1 MMSRSNPTP
10 YCNNVTDLQH
20 SLSAELSQ
28 RLKDLLDQALLG
40 FIRPNSMSQFAQHA
54 SELADFR
61 EAIAQR
67 NSNDDIEFLRSFR
80 EFVPTT
86 NYEPYRPFIA
96 KFFATPCKESDV
108 KSMFAPGLPYCLAIS
123 STTSGRAPKTFP
135 IYRPPS
141 HLLHHP
147 LYLSLRHSEGSTLS
161 PSSLSFG
168 QALKMDLEDGQS
180 SQMLPVCSVTVGFL
194 RMQMNWDIEHD
205 MDRLEL
211 WVPGN
216 TSPYAISLVKNYRA
230 FFILN
235 ALFALA
241 DCRVTTIRFL
251 FASVFVNFLQYIEDE
266 WTLLID
272 CVAKGIIPD
281 MENLE
286 HVREPLE
293 KHFAPNPIRAAELRE
308 IGPPGIEGW
317 AVRVWPDLKKFI
329 GITGGPAAASV
340 PKVTRVLGSSVAMQ
354 SPCYGSSECY
364 IAIPYFNGNP
374 NTDFKV
380 VPIDGVTEYL
390 DVRSNE
396 PSERVLSAW
405 ELETGGH
412 YEPVLTTRNGLW
424 RYRIGDVV
432 VVKGFAPDD
441 GLPVINYLH
450 RRDGSL
456 GLAYGT
462 ACTESQLTD
471 AIISASERW
480 IGQIIDFTVVADDR
494 DTPVTYGYLV
504 EIGGNIGTEAK
515 MATQQIF
522 EDLMENNEYHMA
534 FWQGRARKP
543 TVRLVK
549 KGTFTEYRRQ
559 KCENTNVSMAQV
571 KVPIVL
577 SDPSFREW
585 LLQKVTMEL

>member
-1 MMSRSNPTP
+1 MSRPDTNI
-10 YCNNVTDLQH
+10 LH
-20 SLSAELSQ
+20 SLSPELSQ
-28 RLKDLLDQALLG
+28 RLKDLLDQALLE
-40 FIRPNSMSQFAQHA
+40 FIRPNSVSQFAQHA
-54 SELADFR
+54 SELEKFR
-61 EAIAQR
+61 EAMSQR

-80 EFVPTT
+80 ESIPTT
-86 NYEPYRPFIA
+86 NYDPYRPFMA

-108 KSMFAPGLPYCLAIS
+108 ENMFAPGLPYCLAVS
-123 STTSGRAPKTFP
+123 STTSGKAPKTFP
-135 IYRPPS
+135 IYRPAP

-147 LYLSLRHSEGSTLS
+147 LYLSLRHSEGSILS

-168 QALKMDLEDGQS
+168 QTLKIDFEDGHS
-180 SQMLPVCSVTVGFL
+180 SKVLPVCSVTVGFL
-194 RMQMNWDIEHD
+194 RMQMNWHVEHD
-205 MDRLEL
+205 KDRINL
-211 WVPGN
+211 WVPGK
-216 TSPYAISLVKNYRA
+216 TDPYAISLVKSYRA

-241 DCRVTTIRFL
+241 DRRVTTIRFL
-251 FASVFVNFLQYIEDE
+251 FASVFVNFLQYVEDE
-266 WTLLID
+266 WPLLVNCIE
-272 CVAKGIIPD
+272 KGIIPD
-281 MENLE
+281 IEKLD
-286 HVREPLE
+286 HLREPLE
-293 KHFAPNPIRAAELRE
+293 KHFTPNPLRAAELCE
-308 IGPPGIEGW
+308 IGPPGIQGW

-340 PKVTRVLGSSVAMQ
+340 PKITHVLGPSVAMQ

-364 IAIPYFNGNP
+364 IAVPYFNGDP

-380 VPIDGVTEYL
+380 VPVDGVTEYL

-396 PSERVLSAW
+396 SSERVLSAW
-405 ELETGGH
+405 ELVTGGH

-432 VVKGFAPDD
+432 TVKGFAPDD

-456 GLAYGT
+456 GLAYGST
-462 ACTESQLTD
+462 CTESHLTN
-471 AIISASERW
+471 AIVSASTRW

-504 EIGGNIGTEAK
+504 EIGGEIGKDAK
-515 MATQQIF
+515 MATQQTF
-522 EDLMENNEYHMA
+522 EDLMTNDEYHMA

-543 TVRLVK
+543 TIRLVER
-549 KGTFTEYRRQ
+549 GTFTEYRRQ
-559 KCENTNVSMAQV
+559 KCDKTNVSMGQV

-577 SDPSFREW
+577 SDPSFKEW
-585 LLQKVTMEL
+585 LLQKVVMEL